1 MSMETKQSMSIPDFE
16 YLERYR
22 NEGTRTYSSHAAITE
37 AADAYRPDSH
47 QERFELPLFEVPR
60 ERMLVYTANP
70 PAELIG
76 AYLDKDKAMFAIH
89 PQVLETCPEEAYV
102 QRTLNLSVGRKAMAV
117 TPSSSTRTLY
127 ASDQFPPHAVKV
139 HFPFKISRYGRRMRH
154 EVLEQAINVSR
165 ELEEGIGLL
174 DKGFAFLREVIAVC
188 HPNLDPESPRG
199 EHWGYLV
206 RDMQPFPADDVQGR
220 LVPGFALY
228 GRDFFDPD
236 IPLLLYDLIGDG
248 DPLAVVL
255 ESIMLPIIRHWVA
268 CFRHF
273 GYLME
278 PHGQNVIFEVGGEGN
293 ISRIIHRDLS
303 VGIDMRR
310 RRDIGLSDRQLNH
323 YNRMEHDKFHSI
335 TYDRFMGGGI
345 FSTAWCRLAWR
356 NTAAL
361 HGRISP
367 DPAGKSLPGF
377 LPSTKRT
384 FPARS
389 GTSVRSGTDS
399 TSPFTGIQ
407 ERLLNGVPEG
417 RDGPHQLFLMRLFR
431 RAIQPDGLPSNTIE

>member
-1 MSMETKQSMSIPDFE
+1 MVCMSMETKRSLPIPEFI

-37 AADAYRPDSH
+37 AADAYRPDSPK
-47 QERFELPLFEVPR
+47 ERFELHLFEVPR
-60 ERMLVYTANP
+60 EQMLVYTAKP
-70 PAELIG
+70 PAELAG
-76 AYLDKDKAMFAIH
+76 SYLDGDKAMFAIH
-89 PQVLETCPEEAYV
+89 PQVLATCSDEAYV
-102 QRTLNLSVGRKAMAV
+102 QRTLRLSSGRTTMAV

-127 ASDQFPPHAVKV
+127 APDQQPPHALKV

-165 ELEEGIGLL
+165 ELEAGIGLL
-174 DKGFAFLREVIAVC
+174 DERFAFLREVIAVC

-206 RDMQPFPADDVQGR
+206 RDMRPFPAGDGNAC
-220 LVPGFALY
+220 LIPGFALY
-228 GRDFFDPD
+228 GRDFFDPG

-255 ESIMLPIIRHWVA
+255 ESIMLPIMRHWVD
-268 CFRHF
+268 CFRQF

-278 PHGQNVIFEVGGEGN
+278 PHGQNVIFEVGTNGT

-310 RRDIGLSDRQLNH
+310 RRDLGLSDRQLNH

-335 TYDRFMGGGI
+335 VYDRFMGGH
-345 FSTAWCRLAWR
+345 FFDRLVQACREKYDGL
-356 NTAAL
+356 
-361 HGRISP
+361 SKE
-367 DPAGKSLPGF
+367 D
-377 LPSTKRT
+377 
-384 FPARS
+384 
-389 GTSVRSGTDS
+389 
-399 TSPFTGIQ
+399 FTGPCREEFARIF
-407 ERLLNGVPEG
+407 PEYEKYFPRTVWYFSEK
-417 RDGPHQLFLMRLFR
+417 RDKFNKPLYQDTGTTPEWR
-431 RAIQPDGLPSNTIE
+431 P